1 MSKLMSNLDYVFQE
15 VKTILRLNG
24 ISSLLSLVSLTLIFF
39 VAILAMSSWQIS
51 TSLVQA
57 LESEAEISVYY
68 DAARVESGDLDLSSL
83 ISKIESADGTLTTL
97 PISAEDAYTQ
107 MSVILGQDAAVLNH
121 FDENP
126 FEPYL
131 EVGIDLN
138 KLSVVIDEIQGL
150 DGVVYV
156 RDNQTVLEKVAS
168 IAGVVSGIGIFVAI
182 AVGLATLMVTSHIIR
197 EGVHSNREQIMTL
210 KLLGAPN
217 GFIYQPYVMGGVLLT
232 TLAGLMAAGL
242 FMWFVTVV
250 SADLAEVITFL
261 PPVNAGHMISLTL
274 WGSVVTSFVLGL
286 AASLLGLSMIRNHGM
301 RV

>member
-1 MSKLMSNLDYVFQE
+1 MSKLMSNLGYVFQE

-24 ISSLLSLVSLTLIFF
+24 ISSLLSLISLTLIFF

-57 LESEAEISVYY
+57 LENEAEISVYY
-68 DAARVESGDLDLSSL
+68 DAARVESGDLDLSNL
-83 ISKIESADGTLTTL
+83 ISEIESADGTLTTL
-97 PISAEDAYTQ
+97 PISADEAFTQ
-107 MSVILGQDAAVLNH
+107 MSGILGQDAAVLNH

-138 KLSVVIDEIQGL
+138 KLSEVIDEIKGL
-150 DGVVYV
+150 DGVAYV
-156 RDNQTVLEKVAS
+156 RDNQAVLEKVAS
-168 IAGVVSGIGIFVAI
+168 IAGVVSGVGIFVAL

-232 TLAGLMAAGL
+232 TLAGLLAAGL
-242 FMWFVTVV
+242 FLWFVTVV
-250 SADLAEVITFL
+250 STDLAEVITFL
-261 PPVNAGHMISLTL
+261 PPVNTDRMISVTL
-274 WGSVVTSFVLGL
+274 WGAVAASFVLGL

>member
-1 MSKLMSNLDYVFQE
+1 MSKLLSNLGYVFQE

-24 ISSLLSLVSLTLIFF
+24 ISSLLSLFSLTLIFF

-57 LESEAEISVYY
+57 LENEAEISVYY
-68 DAARVESGDLDLSSL
+68 DAARVESGDLDLSNL
-83 ISKIESADGTLTTL
+83 ISQIESADGTLSTL

-107 MSVILGQDAAVLNH
+107 MSGILGQDAAVLNH

-138 KLSVVIDEIQGL
+138 KLSEVIDEIKVL
-150 DGVVYV
+150 DGVTYV
-156 RDNQTVLEKVAS
+156 RDNQTVLEKVAA
-168 IAGVVSGIGIFVAI
+168 IAGVVSGIGIFVAL
-182 AVGLATLMVTSHIIR
+182 AVGLATLIVTSHIIR

-232 TLAGLMAAGL
+232 TLAGLLAAGL
-242 FMWFVTVV
+242 FLLFVRVV

-261 PPVNAGHMISLTL
+261 PPVNVDGMISMTL
-274 WGSVVTSFVLGL
+274 WGAAAASFVLGL

>member
-68 DAARVESGDLDLSSL
+68 DADRVESGDLDLSSL

-138 KLSVVIDEIQGL
+138 KLPVVIDEIQDL

-250 SADLAEVITFL
+250 STDLAEFITFL

-274 WGSVVTSFVLGL
+274 WGSVATSFVLGL

>member
-97 PISAEDAYTQ
+97 PISTEDAYTQ

>member
-1 MSKLMSNLDYVFQE
+1 MSKLLSNLGYVFQE

-24 ISSLLSLVSLTLIFF
+24 ISSLLSLLSLTLIFF
-39 VAILAMSSWQIS
+39 VAVLAMSSWQIS

-57 LESEAEISVYY
+57 LENEAEISVYY
-68 DAARVESGDLDLSSL
+68 DAARVESGDLDLSNL
-83 ISKIESADGTLTTL
+83 ISQIESADGTLSAL
-97 PISAEDAYTQ
+97 PISAEDAYKQ
-107 MSVILGQDAAVLNH
+107 MSGILGQDAAVLNH

-138 KLSVVIDEIQGL
+138 KLSEVIDEIKAF
-150 DGVVYV
+150 DGVIYV
-156 RDNQTVLEKVAS
+156 RDNQTVLEKVAA
-168 IAGVVSGIGIFVAI
+168 IAGVVSGIGIFVAL

-232 TLAGLMAAGL
+232 TLAGVLAAGL
-242 FMWFVTVV
+242 FLWFVRVV

-261 PPVNAGHMISLTL
+261 PPVNVSDLISMTL
-274 WGSVVTSFVLGL
+274 WGAAAASFVLGL

>member
-1 MSKLMSNLDYVFQE
+1 MSKLLSNLGYVLQE

-39 VAILAMSSWQIS
+39 VAILAMSSWKIS

-57 LESEAEISVYY
+57 LEREAEISVYY

-83 ISKIESADGTLTTL
+83 ISKIESADGTLITL

-107 MSVILGQDAAVLNH
+107 MSVILGQDAVVLNH

-138 KLSVVIDEIQGL
+138 KLSEVIDEIQGL

-232 TLAGLMAAGL
+232 TMAGLLAAGL
-242 FMWFVTVV
+242 FMWFLTVV
-250 SADLAEVITFL
+250 STDLAEVITFL
-261 PPVNAGHMISLTL
+261 PPVNTDRMISVTL
-274 WGSVVTSFVLGL
+274 WGAVAASFVLGL

>member
-1 MSKLMSNLDYVFQE
+1 MSKLLGNLGYVCQE

-24 ISSLLSLVSLTLIFF
+24 ISSLLSLLSLTLIFF

-51 TSLVQA
+51 TSLVRA

-68 DAARVESGDLDLSSL
+68 DTARVESGDLDLSNL
-83 ISKIESADGTLTTL
+83 ISQIESADGTLTAL

-107 MSVILGQDAAVLNH
+107 MSSILGQDASVLNH

-138 KLSVVIDEIQGL
+138 KLSAVIDEIKGL
-150 DGVVYV
+150 DGVAYV
-156 RDNQTVLEKVAS
+156 RDNQTVLEKVAA
-168 IAGVVSGIGIFVAI
+168 IAGVVSGIGIFIAL

-217 GFIYQPYVMGGVLLT
+217 GFIYQPYILGGVLLT
-232 TLAGLMAAGL
+232 TLAGALAAGL
-242 FMWFVTVV
+242 FMWFVKVV
-250 SADLAEVITFL
+250 SSDLAEVITFL
-261 PPVNAGHMISLTL
+261 PPVNVSDLISMSL
-274 WGSVVTSFVLGL
+274 WGAVAASFVLGL

>member
-1 MSKLMSNLDYVFQE
+1 MSKLLSNLGYVFQE

-24 ISSLLSLVSLTLIFF
+24 ISSLLSLLSLTLIFF
-39 VAILAMSSWQIS
+39 VAVLAMSSWQIS
-51 TSLVQA
+51 TSLVEA
-57 LESEAEISVYY
+57 LENEAEISVYY
-68 DAARVESGDLDLSSL
+68 DAARVESGDLDLSNL
-83 ISKIESADGTLTTL
+83 ISQIESADGTLSAL
-97 PISAEDAYTQ
+97 PISAEDAYKQ
-107 MSVILGQDAAVLNH
+107 MSGILGQDAAVLNH

-138 KLSVVIDEIQGL
+138 KLSEVIDEIKVY
-150 DGVVYV
+150 DGVIYV
-156 RDNQTVLEKVAS
+156 RDNQTVLEKVAA
-168 IAGVVSGIGIFVAI
+168 IAGVVSGIGIFVAL

-232 TLAGLMAAGL
+232 TLAGVLAAGL
-242 FMWFVTVV
+242 FLWFVRVV
-250 SADLAEVITFL
+250 STDLAEVITFL
-261 PPVNAGHMISLTL
+261 PPVNVSDLISMTL
-274 WGSVVTSFVLGL
+274 WGAAAASFVLGL

>member
-1 MSKLMSNLDYVFQE
+1 MSKLLSNLGYVFQE

-24 ISSLLSLVSLTLIFF
+24 ISSLLSLFSLTLIFF

-57 LESEAEISVYY
+57 LENEAEISVYY
-68 DAARVESGDLDLSSL
+68 DAARVESGDLDLSNL
-83 ISKIESADGTLTTL
+83 ISQIVSADGTLSAL
-97 PISAEDAYTQ
+97 PISAEDAYIQ
-107 MSVILGQDAAVLNH
+107 MSGILGQDAAVLNH

-138 KLSVVIDEIQGL
+138 KLSEVIDEIKVL
-150 DGVVYV
+150 DGVAYV
-156 RDNQTVLEKVAS
+156 RDNQTVLEKVAA
-168 IAGVVSGIGIFVAI
+168 IAGVVSGIGIFVAL

-232 TLAGLMAAGL
+232 TLAGLLAAGL
-242 FMWFVTVV
+242 FLWFVRVV

-261 PPVNAGHMISLTL
+261 PPVNVDGMISMTL
-274 WGSVVTSFVLGL
+274 WGAAAASFVLGL

>member
-1 MSKLMSNLDYVFQE
+1 MSKLLGNLGYVFQE

-24 ISSLLSLVSLTLIFF
+24 ISSLLSLLSLTLIFF

-51 TSLVQA
+51 TSLVRA
-57 LESEAEISVYY
+57 LEGEAEISVYY
-68 DAARVESGDLDLSSL
+68 DAARVDSGDLDLSSL
-83 ISKIESADGTLTTL
+83 ISQIESADGTLTTL

-107 MSVILGQDAAVLNH
+107 MSSILGQDASVLNH

-138 KLSVVIDEIQGL
+138 KLSSVIDEIKGL
-150 DGVVYV
+150 DGVAYV
-156 RDNQTVLEKVAS
+156 RDNQTVLEKVAA
-168 IAGVVSGIGIFVAI
+168 IAGVVSGIGIFIAL

-217 GFIYQPYVMGGVLLT
+217 GFIYQPYILGGVLLT
-232 TLAGLMAAGL
+232 TLSGVLSAGL
-242 FMWFVTVV
+242 FLWFVKVV
-250 SADLAEVITFL
+250 SSDLAEVITFL
-261 PPVNAGHMISLTL
+261 PPVNVSAMISMSL
-274 WGSVVTSFVLGL
+274 WGAVAASFVLGL

>member
-1 MSKLMSNLDYVFQE
+1 MSKLLGNLGYVFQE

-24 ISSLLSLVSLTLIFF
+24 ISSLLSLLSLTLIFF

-51 TSLVQA
+51 TSLVRA
-57 LESEAEISVYY
+57 LEGEAEISVYY
-68 DAARVESGDLDLSSL
+68 DTARVESGDLDLSNL
-83 ISKIESADGTLTTL
+83 ISQIESADGTLTTL

-107 MSVILGQDAAVLNH
+107 MSSILGQDASVLNH

-138 KLSVVIDEIQGL
+138 KLSAVIDEIKGL
-150 DGVVYV
+150 DGVAYV
-156 RDNQTVLEKVAS
+156 RDNQTVLEKVAA
-168 IAGVVSGIGIFVAI
+168 IAGVVSGIGIFIAL

-217 GFIYQPYVMGGVLLT
+217 GFIYQPYILGGVLLT
-232 TLAGLMAAGL
+232 TLSGVLAAGL
-242 FMWFVTVV
+242 FLWFLKVV

-261 PPVNAGHMISLTL
+261 PPVNVSDMISMSL
-274 WGSVVTSFVLGL
+274 WGAVAASFILGL
-286 AASLLGLSMIRNHGM
+286 AASLLGLSLIRNHGM